1 MARHAEMPQPC
12 FLATFL
18 SPRGVVSS
26 GGVGGFCLLRDPW
39 QGLETFSVVTTW
51 GRVLLAGMGG
61 YHPWVDPRNA
71 AELPTICRLASH
83 NKDLAFPK

>member
-51 GRVLLAGMGG
+51 GRVLLAG
-61 YHPWVDPRNA
+61 WVD
-71 AELPTICRLASH
+71 TIPGWTPGMLLNFLQSAG
-83 NKDLAFPK
+83 